1 MGRKRKSVEE
11 RKKEVFYTISQIIAE
26 KGLSE
31 VSTIEVAKRLGV
43 SQPAIYKYF
52 KNKDEM
58 IIYFLENL
66 RQELEKITEKA
77 EYGESARQKLKIII
91 TEHMKLI
98 NETKSLPKIVF
109 SDVLYVDEDKRKKLE
124 EIVTSYWNKVKEII
138 EFGIKNGE
146 IKNIDPEFA
155 VRLIMGV
162 ILSSSLKWFV
172 NGMKTS
178 ILEETDFI
186 LDNIF
191 KILLKEKK

>member
-91 TEHMKLI
+91 TEHLKLV

-109 SDVLYVDEDKRKKLE
+109 SDVLYTDEDKRKKLE

-146 IKNIDPEFA
+146 IKDIDPEFA

-172 NGMKTS
+172 SGMKTS

-191 KILLKEKK
+191 KILLKERK